1 MWSELKAAKI
11 TKAKGAKP
19 TKNNR
24 VGQSLVP
31 YERALPLPGPLAEP
45 NEGLVCLGPGGPA
58 QVLLLLGRASEADEG
73 VAARALPEADV
84 AVRGSLPEA
93 DVAAVLGATLDV
105 GRSVKIIFKRYV
117 LTEVQYMRIII

>member
-1 MWSELKAAKI
+1 MAGAMWSELRAAKI
-11 TKAKGAKP
+11 TKAKEAKP

-31 YERALPLPGPLAEP
+31 YERALPLPGPLSEP
-45 NEGLVCLGPGGPA
+45 NEGLVGLGPGGPA
-58 QVLLLLGRASEADEG
+58 QVLLLPPGRASEPDEG

-93 DVAAVLGATLDV
+93 DVAAVLGATLEC
-105 GRSVKIIFKRYV
+105 GGK
-117 LTEVQYMRIII
+117 QC